1 MPIDRQKKA
10 AREKEYKEKTKAA
23 RAAAVQRLA
32 NAKAGDI
39 EAFARAYFEA
49 LRHATPAQLRD
60 EFEAFLREAPTGRAT
75 EATTELLGMVEAVLG
90 RDSERWN
97 SRQAARAKARREKKK
112 AARQAALQQF
122 EDAKEGDDIEAF
134 ALAYFEALR
143 HATPGQ
149 LRDEFYAFLC
159 EAPAGR
165 ATEAT
170 TELLDMVTAHLRL
183 HAERNNARKRPQ
195 LHRRLRAVVVEGKVL
210 DVPTYINE
218 KRAAVIASIDDE
230 VACCVEINQ

>member
-1 MPIDRQKKA
+1 
-10 AREKEYKEKTKAA
+10 
-23 RAAAVQRLA
+23 
-32 NAKAGDI
+32 
-39 EAFARAYFEA
+39 
-49 LRHATPAQLRD
+49 
-60 EFEAFLREAPTGRAT
+60 
-75 EATTELLGMVEAVLG
+75 MVEAVLRRNRECVKAHYNSG
-90 RDSERWN
+90 RERPA
-97 SRQAARAKARREKKK
+97 RKQAK
-112 AARQAALQQF
+112 AAREAAFQQF